1 MKNIFYKL
9 LNKLVFDKKNQDIK
23 KILLAKNL
31 ITNLKQINQLNNI
44 NDCEFKVFS
53 QFGDDGII
61 QYLIDKIQIPSD
73 HENFIEFGVENYN
86 ESNTKFL
93 LLNNNWNGLIFDGSA
108 HNIKIIKNSYYY
120 WKHNIEAYQHFVNK
134 ENINVFLKKNSRFK
148 NIGILSIDIDGNDY
162 WIWDSIDVI
171 DPIIVIVEYNSLFG
185 EKYSLTVP
193 YDKNFIRKEKHYSNK
208 YYGASIKAL
217 TQLANKKGY
226 DFLFTNSARNNA
238 YFVKRKHKDKII
250 LKENFQE
257 FKYAKFR
264 ESRDESGKLNY
275 LARKEILK
283 EIKNMPILDL
293 EENKIKKISE
303 VFILEI

>member
-1 MKNIFYKL
+1 MKNIYYKL
-9 LNKLVFDKKNQDIK
+9 LNKFFFDNKNQDIK

-31 ITNLKQINQLNNI
+31 ITNLKKINQLDSI
-44 NDCEFKVFS
+44 NDCEFKAFS

-61 QYLIDKIQIPSD
+61 QYLINKIEITND
-73 HENFIEFGVENYN
+73 FENFIEFGVENYN

-93 LLNNNWNGLIFDGSA
+93 LLNNNWNGLIFDGST

-120 WKHNIEAYQHFVNK
+120 WKHAIEAHQHFVDK
-134 ENINVFLKKNSRFK
+134 ENINEFIKKNNSSK

-162 WIWDSIDVI
+162 WIWDSIYAV
-171 DPIIVIVEYNSLFG
+171 DPIIVIIEYNSLFG

-193 YDKNFIRKEKHYSNK
+193 YDKNFVRENKHYSNK

-217 TQLANKKGY
+217 KQLGNKKGY

-238 YFVKRKHKDKII
+238 YFIKRKYKDKIK

-257 FKYAKFR
+257 FEYAKFR

-275 LARKEILK
+275 LARNEILK
-283 EIKNMPILDL
+283 QIKNMPILDL
-293 EENKIKKISE
+293 EENKIKNISE
-303 VFILEI
+303 VFSSEI